1 MIRLREK
8 DIEKLSIILQLPQYT
23 IEKMAAMNLINDSL
37 AVDMLMVYDWKK
49 LKNTKKYTVKQILQA
64 IMDEYQVSKTVLLV
78 ILSFLIPIVGFVL
91 YFVKKSDEPEVA
103 KNYLWAGL
111 AGFILGTFMTCV

>member
-49 LKNTKKYTVKQILQA
+49 LRSSKRYTVKQILQA
-64 IMDEYQVSKTVLLV
+64 IMDEYQVSKTKVQAAV
-78 ILSFLIPIVGFVL
+78 YGKRKRTYSCQQCGKRIL
-91 YFVKKSDEPEVA
+91 KSESVRNSGICDA
-103 KNYLWAGL
+103 
-111 AGFILGTFMTCV
+111 CVSKSIEL

>member
-8 DIEKLSIILQLPQYT
+8 DIEKLAIILQLPQYT

-37 AVDMLMVYDWKK
+37 AVDMLMIYDWKK

-64 IMDEYQVSKTVLLV
+64 IMDEYQVSKTKVQAAV
-78 ILSFLIPIVGFVL
+78 YGKRKRTYSCQQCGKRIT
-91 YFVKKSDEPEVA
+91 KSESTRNSGICDA
-103 KNYLWAGL
+103 
-111 AGFILGTFMTCV
+111 CVSKSIEL

>member
-37 AVDMLMVYDWKK
+37 AVDMLMVYDWK
-49 LKNTKKYTVKQILQA
+49 
-64 IMDEYQVSKTVLLV
+64 
-78 ILSFLIPIVGFVL
+78 
-91 YFVKKSDEPEVA
+91 
-103 KNYLWAGL
+103 
-111 AGFILGTFMTCV
+111 